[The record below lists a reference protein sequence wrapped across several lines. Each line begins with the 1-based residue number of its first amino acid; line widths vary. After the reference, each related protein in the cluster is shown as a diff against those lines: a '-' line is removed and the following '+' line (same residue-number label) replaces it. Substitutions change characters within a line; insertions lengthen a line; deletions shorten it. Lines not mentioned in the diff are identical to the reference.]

1 MDGDRRA
8 DEEAPDQTQSASV
21 WLKTGYVPSLRGPG
35 PWTTVLGLFGLASG
49 LVLVFPGIETAFLIG
64 LVCAAGT
71 LAYTLKSRPYH
82 RESLI
87 LSAMAGLII
96 AWVAWLQ
103 ADPAPDGGFIRI
115 AAVGAASVVVGLTRY
130 HALRRHTLRAIA
142 KGSAGWTI
150 GDMVAYAEFL
160 LDRLPCSG
168 AGEAARAL
176 YQRAAQMVLDKPWHE
191 RRDIRVIERFAGL
204 LTERGPSAADM
215 DVARIWRDH
224 ARALGEF
231 AIGSDEAIGGYS
243 TNFYD
248 ANGEPVR
255 ASFDDLGFHRGIP
268 VWRLRVANP
277 DSLLDGEAVFR
288 AFLLPEGALLACL
301 VRFESVVDRTVLVH
315 RVFDVTDTTVETY
328 MACSEHHLR
337 WRIEM
342 YDAKQ
347 VGNTELVPSR
357 DPDAVREVNLKDSGL
372 MAAFEQV
379 LAHNAALGVH
389 ADVGSA
395 YAFLTATFRD
405 YAEAYGIEAAWSALE
420 AACTRVP
427 D

>member
-1 MDGDRRA
+1 M
-8 DEEAPDQTQSASV
+8 PDQAGSGSI
-21 WLKTGYVPSLRGPG
+21 WLKSGHVPSLRGPG
-35 PWTTVLGLFGLASG
+35 PVLTVLGLSG
-49 LVLVFPGIETAFLIG
+49 IAVALVLSFPAIEITFLIG
-64 LVCAAGT
+64 LLCAAGT
-71 LAYTLKSRPYH
+71 LAYALKSTPY
-82 RESLI
+82 RQGSLM
-87 LSAMAGLII
+87 LTAMAGLIMG
-96 AWVAWLQ
+96 WVGWLQ
-103 ADPAPDGGFIRI
+103 ADPAYADTLIRI
-115 AAVGAASVVVGLTRY
+115 AAVCSASVVVGLARY
-130 HALRRHTLRAIA
+130 HAIRRHTLRAIA
-142 KGSAGWTI
+142 KGSADWTI
-150 GDMVAYAEFL
+150 GDRVAYAEFL
-160 LDRLPCSG
+160 LDRRPCSG

-176 YQRAAQMVLDKPWHE
+176 YKRAAEMVLEKPWHE

-204 LTERGPSAADM
+204 LTEGAPSAAGM
-215 DVARIWRDH
+215 NAARIWRDH
-224 ARALGEF
+224 ARTLGEF
-231 AIGSDEAIGGYS
+231 AIGSDDAVGGMS
-243 TNFYD
+243 SKCYD
-248 ANGEPVR
+248 ANGEYVR
-255 ASFDDLGFHRGIP
+255 PSFDDLGFHRGIP

-277 DSLLDGEAVFR
+277 DSLLDGDAVFR

-315 RVFDVTDTTVETY
+315 RVFDVTDTTVESY

-347 VGNTELVPSR
+347 VGNAELVPAR
-357 DPDAVREVNLKDSGL
+357 EPDAVREVNLKDSGL

-395 YAFLTATFRD
+395 YAFLTSTFRE